1 MHISVRF
8 LI

>member
-1 MHISVRF
+1 VRF